1 MQNGWYGNGY
11 ATTQTTF
18 YVTIPVYSS
27 NSDGPPP
34 HRSKRERRLQ
44 ELLAKFDGDTQK
56 LGFRLQVAELE
67 RKAKSD
73 AASRAQKPHP
83 ASCAPTARRL
93 QTYDA
98 ALAARMASRRP

>member
-27 NSDGPPP
+27 NSDWPPP

-44 ELLAKFDGDTQK
+44 ELLA
-56 LGFRLQVAELE
+56 
-67 RKAKSD
+67 
-73 AASRAQKPHP
+73 
-83 ASCAPTARRL
+83 
-93 QTYDA
+93 
-98 ALAARMASRRP
+98 